1 MRRTIMTL
9 VACLGCCVGLS
20 YSQTATPATPDN
32 STPSS
37 DDSRI
42 LSIPPISSTEQ
53 REFQEAVKDVHFD
66 FDRADLR
73 DQDRSTIA
81 TNAQWLKAH
90 PDVYVTLEG
99 DADDRGD
106 IVYNLVLSGERAAV
120 TKASL
125 VEQGVPADHIL
136 FATGWGKLYPICS
149 QADESCWS
157 QNRRTHFAVWP
168 ALPEATQM
176 SGQVEK
182 SAAGQ

>member
-136 FATGWGKLYPICS
+136 FATGWGNFIRSVRK
-149 QADESCWS
+149 
-157 QNRRTHFAVWP
+157 RTRVAGVRI
-168 ALPEATQM
+168 AGRTSR
-176 SGQVEK
+176 SGRVAR
-182 SAAGQ
+182 SDPDVRSS